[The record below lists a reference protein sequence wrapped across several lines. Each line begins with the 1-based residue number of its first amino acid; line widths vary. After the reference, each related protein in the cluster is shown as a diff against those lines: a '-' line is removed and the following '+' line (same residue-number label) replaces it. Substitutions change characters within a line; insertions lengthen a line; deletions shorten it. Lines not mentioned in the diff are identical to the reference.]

1 MIHRI
6 QTTLLHRASQL
17 PDIFGDE
24 TLVRY
29 NQRGKP
35 FKAENREMAG
45 SKVNTWLSG
54 SGS

>member
-1 MIHRI
+1 MIHTI

-17 PDIFGDE
+17 PGIFGDE

-54 SGS
+54 S